1 MVSQI
6 LPVRTL
12 EIYREQ
18 YGEYAGC
25 KRLTRMSECDNIS
38 PNNFDTIL
46 SRGVMRIRVFVVDL
60 ISNSPN
66 LQHMNCTAES
76 KENY

>member
-1 MVSQI
+1 MNKRFKSQEIKENDQKLTKLLMVSQI

-25 KRLTRMSECDNIS
+25 KRLTPMSDWDNIS
-38 PNNFDTIL
+38 SNNFDTIL
-46 SRGVMRIRVFVVDL
+46 SRGVMRIKK
-60 ISNSPN
+60 N
-66 LQHMNCTAES
+66 L
-76 KENY
+76 Y

>member
-25 KRLTRMSECDNIS
+25 QRLTPMSDWHDIS

-66 LQHMNCTAES
+66 LQHMNCTSDS

>member
-18 YGEYAGC
+18 YGEYAEC
-25 KRLTRMSECDNIS
+25 KRFTPMSDWDDIS
-38 PNNFDTIL
+38 PNNCDTIL
-46 SRGVMRIRVFVVDL
+46 SRGVMRIKK
-60 ISNSPN
+60 N
-66 LQHMNCTAES
+66 L
-76 KENY
+76 Y